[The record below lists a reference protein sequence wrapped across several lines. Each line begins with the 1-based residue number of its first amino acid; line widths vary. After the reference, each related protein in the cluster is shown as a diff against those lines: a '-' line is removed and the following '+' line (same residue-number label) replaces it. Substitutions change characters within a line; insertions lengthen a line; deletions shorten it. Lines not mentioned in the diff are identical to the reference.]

1 MAPISIILN
10 FCVMKFKHLSL
21 LTLLALAL
29 SWAGCKKDDDTPEE
43 EQPAVQLI
51 IPGEGLSNLKIGAA
65 AQVAIDLYGTPNP
78 SFGAANGIYY
88 HFLIY
93 ASKGVAIY
101 MEPTPEAMFNAQMKI
116 QSLTLTAPF
125 SAKTDKGIGLG
136 STKAEVKAAYG
147 DPQTSSP
154 NFGDTYNIGITFV
167 YDLSDK
173 VASIEV
179 E

>member
-1 MAPISIILN
+1 
-10 FCVMKFKHLSL
+10 MKFKHISL

-29 SWAGCKKDDDTPEE
+29 AWAGCKKDDNPDEE
-43 EQPAVQLI
+43 EPAVQLI
-51 IPGEGLSNLKIGAA
+51 VPGEGLSDLKIGAA
-65 AQVAIDLYGTPNP
+65 AQVAIDLYGTAVP

-101 MEPTPEAMFNAQMKI
+101 LEPTTEATFNAQMKI
-116 QSLTLTAPF
+116 QSLTLSSPF
-125 SAKTDKGIGLG
+125 ASKTDKGIGIG